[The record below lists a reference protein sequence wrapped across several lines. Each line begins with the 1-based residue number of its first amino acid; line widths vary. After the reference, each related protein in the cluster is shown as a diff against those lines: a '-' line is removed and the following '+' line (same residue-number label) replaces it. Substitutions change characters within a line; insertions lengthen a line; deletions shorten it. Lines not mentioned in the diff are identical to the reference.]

1 MISEKETTELLIKRI
16 ENGEISEEEKL
27 SILKELNFSYDVLNT
42 FLDEIKVAK
51 LTNDI
56 KNKI

>member
-1 MISEKETTELLIKRI
+1 MEQNNEKLESLLKRI
-16 ENGEISEEEKL
+16 ENGEIGEEEKL

-42 FLDEIKVAK
+42 LLDEIKVAK

>member
-1 MISEKETTELLIKRI
+1 MEQDNEKLESLLKRI

-42 FLDEIKVAK
+42 LLDEIKVAK